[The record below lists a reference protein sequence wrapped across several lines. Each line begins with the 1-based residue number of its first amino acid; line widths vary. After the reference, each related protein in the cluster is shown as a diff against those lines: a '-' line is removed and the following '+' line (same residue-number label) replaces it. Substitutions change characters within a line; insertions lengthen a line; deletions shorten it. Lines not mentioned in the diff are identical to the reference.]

1 MVTFFQGVQWVMP
14 TDLEISQLY
23 LNKSK
28 LENIK
33 KWFDPNSMDLC
44 HPLPVHDF
52 GDNRLTLTDG
62 HSRAFTA
69 YQHKVKVPIVYD
81 TDDIVT
87 CDEGQL
93 LYKNDIVWYSGS
105 VVKTKI

>member
-1 MVTFFQGVQWVMP
+1 MVTFFQGVQWVVP

-44 HPLPVHDF
+44 QPLPVHDF

-62 HSRAFTA
+62 HSRAFIA
-69 YQHKVKVPIVYD
+69 YQYKAKVPIVYD

-93 LYKNDIVWYSGS
+93 LYKNDIVWRC
-105 VVKTKI
+105 V